1 MARLILSKNIKA
13 VDIFISNQSPA
24 FGSTT
29 PRIKEIHRHIIE
41 FIPGQGFKFGNLERI
56 ADTQDATSVDAV
68 NIIKDVLS
76 DLCGPKKTA
85 EAEHVDPSAEY
96 DDSIEDPLCSL
107 QFNNLVVRV
116 KKKFKRIVSKKRPV
130 AVFTPRKCP
139 HLVGKVARLS
149 LGELAG
155 SGGEASAVTPQR
167 SPRVLAFPKPSPS
180 IGSGLSRKYLL
191 AARPVRSK
199 SGPKLMEGAAKGE
212 VDANCLNKTVYCSLK
227 EVKVCANY
235 LQPRHKARVVMLGFG
250 CIFDLKI
257 DSNISHP
264 LMGHLYTNIDPS
276 TMILEMGESNKK
288 LHITS
293 DSIHHLFGFP
303 QGDSTPPTPLEDGSD
318 DAIMRLKAKL
328 GYKRSADIKTKYL
341 RNILKDI
348 VKDEKNDDLAL

>member
-1 MARLILSKNIKA
+1 M
-13 VDIFISNQSPA
+13 V
-24 FGSTT
+24 FG
-29 PRIKEIHRHIIE
+29 
-41 FIPGQGFKFGNLERI
+41 
-56 ADTQDATSVDAV
+56 DATSVDAV

-76 DLCGPKKTA
+76 DLCGPEKTA

-107 QFNNLVVRV
+107 QL
-116 KKKFKRIVSKKRPV
+116 
-130 AVFTPRKCP
+130 
-139 HLVGKVARLS
+139 
-149 LGELAG
+149 
-155 SGGEASAVTPQR
+155 
-167 SPRVLAFPKPSPS
+167 
-180 IGSGLSRKYLL
+180 
-191 AARPVRSK
+191 PVRSK